1 MWEGY
6 INALTDYIAKYE
18 LKAEIS
24 IDRFHVATHYRDGF
38 DTLRKD
44 EIRRLKKELPEDV
57 YRRDF
62 KGALWILRHNHNSL
76 GEKQRTQLQR
86 ILTHSPALHKAYTL
100 RTELTAIFEMQLNQ
114 EQGKARLQKW
124 IKKVEASSLTC
135 FNKAIKT
142 VNNHLEMIANYFTR
156 RANSGFVEGFNNK
169 LKVIKRRCYGIKKVD
184 SLFQRLWLD
193 TAGYA
198 IFI

>member
-6 INALTDYIAKYE
+6 INALTDHIAKYE

-62 KGALWILRHNHNSL
+62 KGVLWILRHNHNAL
-76 GEKQRTQLQR
+76 GEKKRTQLQR

-100 RTELTAIFEMQLNQ
+100 RTELTAIFEMHLNK
-114 EQGKARLQKW
+114 EQGKARLQQW

>member
-6 INALTDYIAKYE
+6 INALTDYIVKYE

-24 IDRFHVATHYRDGF
+24 IDRFHVATHYRNGF
-38 DTLRKD
+38 DRLRKK
-44 EIRRLKKELPEDV
+44 EIKRLKETLSKEI
-57 YRRDF
+57 YQRDF
-62 KGALWILRHNHNSL
+62 QGALWILRRNHNAL
-76 GEKQRTQLQR
+76 GEKQITQLQR
-86 ILTHSPALHKAYTL
+86 ILAHSPALHEAYTL
-100 RTELTAIFEMQLNQ
+100 RTELTAIFDMRLNQ
-114 EQGKARLQKW
+114 EQGKVRLQNW

-135 FNKAIKT
+135 FNNAIKT
-142 VNNHLEMIANYFTR
+142 VNNHIEMIANYFTR